1 MNGCYARISVILRQC
16 SDKTQAPV
24 VHRISI
30 SSPSVRLQSS
40 SPPLY
45 LRSVSSEALEYTA
58 MEELEKGLKGLF
70 KVYKLGSLRLCRSG
84 LALHLCISGEFLC
97 HCVSGELSAARLHGS
112 FLPLCFR

>member
-1 MNGCYARISVILRQC
+1 MAVDSEMKRNQDR
-16 SDKTQAPV
+16 DKTQAPV

-45 LRSVSSEALEYTA
+45 LRSVSGEALEYTA

-84 LALHLCISGEFLC
+84 EFLR
-97 HCVSGELSAARLHGS
+97 HCVSGELSAACLHGS
-112 FLPLCFR
+112 FLPLCLR